1 MKKFFTAVLLCSAA
15 LASTSWAQS
24 ASEPSAPAAPAAAGN
39 SDEIVKM
46 RMQIAAANRE
56 YNKKVA
62 AAKKVYDA
70 HKAAA
75 AKVRDHQIEAARSG
89 TAQ

>member
-1 MKKFFTAVLLCSAA
+1 MKHFVSAVLLCSAA
-15 LASTSWAQS
+15 LASTGWAQS
-24 ASEPSAPAAPAAAGN
+24 ASAPAAPAASGQ

-75 AKVRDHQIEAARSG
+75 AKVRDQQIEAARSG

>member
-1 MKKFFTAVLLCSAA
+1 MKKFFSAVLLCSAA

-24 ASEPSAPAAPAAAGN
+24 ASEPAAPAASGS

>member
-1 MKKFFTAVLLCSAA
+1 MKQLFSAVLLCSTA
-15 LASTSWAQS
+15 LASTGWAQG
-24 ASEPSAPAAPAAAGN
+24 ASAPAASGQ

-46 RMQIAAANRE
+46 HMQIAAANRE

-75 AKVRDHQIEAARSG
+75 AKVRDQQIEAARSG